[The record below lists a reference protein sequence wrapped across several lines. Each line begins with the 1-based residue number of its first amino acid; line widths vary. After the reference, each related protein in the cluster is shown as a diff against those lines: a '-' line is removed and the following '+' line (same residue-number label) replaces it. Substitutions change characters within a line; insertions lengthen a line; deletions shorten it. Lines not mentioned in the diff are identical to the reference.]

1 MRPVAGIPGVDFT
14 VEDVR
19 GAFPDELEI
28 EPFEGPV
35 DATVRVPG
43 SKSITNRAL
52 IVGAL
57 ADGTSTIENPLFSD
71 DPYWLLAALAGLG
84 FLTEADRETGT
95 VILEGQRGIIPR
107 SGVEVFVGN
116 AGTAARFLPPVL
128 ALGEGPYLV
137 DGVTRMRERPVVD
150 LVEAMRNLGAGVG
163 YVGEEGRF
171 PIEVEGGGIR
181 GGVVGVRGTASS
193 QFLSGLLMAAPY
205 AEEPVVLEV
214 EGGLVSRP
222 YVGITLGVMRD
233 FGVEV
238 VEEGHDRFVVPPGVY
253 EAGKYVVEPDASGA
267 SYFFAAAALTGGRV
281 RVPELGTCSSQ
292 GDLGFVEVLGEMGCE
307 AEVGADYVEVRG
319 PERLRGIEVDMNE
332 ISDTMITLAAI
343 APFASSPT
351 TIKNVSHTRAQ
362 ETDRIAAVA
371 RELARLGVE
380 VEERPDGLKITPG
393 SVSPGTVHTYDDHR
407 MAMAFSLLG
416 LVVPGIRIQ
425 DPSCVTKTL
434 PDYFHRLEALR
445 P

>member
-1 MRPVAGIPGVDFT
+1 MKPLVGVPGVDFT

-19 GAFPDELEI
+19 GTFPDELVI

-35 DATVRVPG
+35 DATIRVPG

-52 IVGAL
+52 IIGAL

-71 DPYWLLAALAGLG
+71 DPYWLMAALTGLG
-84 FLTEADRETGT
+84 LPTKADRGTGT
-95 VILEGQRGIIPR
+95 VIVKGQRGIIPK

-137 DGVTRMRERPVVD
+137 DGVARMRERPVGD
-150 LVEAMRNLGAGVG
+150 LVEAMKGLGARVG
-163 YVGEEGRF
+163 YAGEEGRF

-181 GGVVGVRGTASS
+181 GGVVGVRGTRSS

-222 YVGITLGVMRD
+222 YIGITLGVMKD

-238 VEEGHDRFVVPPGVY
+238 VDEGRDRFVVPLGVY
-253 EAGKYVVEPDASGA
+253 KAGRYVVEPDASGA

-281 RVPELGTCSSQ
+281 RVPGLGASSSQ
-292 GDLGFVEVLGEMGCE
+292 GDLGFVEVLAEMGCE
-307 AEVGADYVEVRG
+307 AEIGANYIEVRG
-319 PERLRGIEVDMNE
+319 PERLRGVEVDMNE
-332 ISDTMITLAAI
+332 ISDTMITLGAI

-351 TIKNVSHTRAQ
+351 TIKNVAHTRTQ

-371 RELARLGVE
+371 QELTRLGIR
-380 VEERPDGLKITPG
+380 VEEYPDGMKITPG
-393 SVSPGTVHTYDDHR
+393 PVSSGTVRTYDDHR

-425 DPSCVTKTL
+425 NPSCVTKTL
-434 PDYFHRLEALR
+434 PDYFQRLEALR

>member
-19 GAFPDELEI
+19 GVFPDELEI
-28 EPFEGPV
+28 EPFEGLV

-57 ADGTSTIENPLFSD
+57 ADGTSTIENLLFSD
-71 DPYWLLAALAGLG
+71 DPYWLMAALSGLG
-84 FLTEADRETGT
+84 FPTKADRQTGT
-95 VILEGQRGIIPR
+95 ATIEGQRGIIPR

-137 DGVTRMRERPVVD
+137 DGVARMRERPVAD
-150 LVEAMRNLGAGVG
+150 LVEAMRNLGAGVR
-163 YVGEEGRF
+163 YVGEKGRF
-171 PIEVEGGGIR
+171 PIEVEGGGIK
-181 GGVVGVRGTASS
+181 GGVVGVRGTRSS

-238 VEEGHDRFVVPPGVY
+238 VEEGRDRFVVPPGVY

-281 RVPELGTCSSQ
+281 RVPGIGSASSQ
-292 GDLGFVEVLGEMGCE
+292 GDLGFVEVLEEMGCE
-307 AEVGADYVEVRG
+307 AEIGANYVEVRG

-351 TIKNVSHTRAQ
+351 IIKNVAHTRTQ

-371 RELARLGVE
+371 RELTRLGVE
-380 VEERPDGLKITPG
+380 VEENSDGLKITPG
-393 SVSPGTVHTYDDHR
+393 AVSPGTVRTYDDHR

-416 LVVPGIRIQ
+416 LVVTGIRIQ
-425 DPSCVTKTL
+425 NPSCVTKTL
-434 PDYFHRLEALR
+434 PDYFQRLEALR

>member
-1 MRPVAGIPGVDFT
+1 M
-14 VEDVR
+14 EDVR
-19 GAFPDELEI
+19 GTFPDELVI

-35 DATVRVPG
+35 DATIRVPG

-52 IVGAL
+52 IIGAL

-71 DPYWLLAALAGLG
+71 DPYWLMAALTGLG
-84 FLTEADRETGT
+84 LPTKADRGTGT
-95 VILEGQRGIIPR
+95 VIVKGQRGIIPK
-107 SGVEVFVGN
+107 SGVKVFVGN

-137 DGVTRMRERPVVD
+137 DGVARMRERPVGD
-150 LVEAMRNLGAGVG
+150 LVEAMKGLGARVG
-163 YVGEEGRF
+163 YAGEEGRF

-181 GGVVGVRGTASS
+181 GGIVGVRGTRSS

-222 YVGITLGVMRD
+222 YIGITLGVMKD

-238 VEEGHDRFVVPPGVY
+238 VDEGRDRFVVPLGVY
-253 EAGKYVVEPDASGA
+253 KAGRYVVEPDASGA

-281 RVPELGTCSSQ
+281 RVPGLGASSSQ
-292 GDLGFVEVLGEMGCE
+292 GDLGFVEVLAEMGCE
-307 AEVGADYVEVRG
+307 AEIGANYIEVRG
-319 PERLRGIEVDMNE
+319 PERLRGVEVDMNE
-332 ISDTMITLAAI
+332 ISDTMITLGAI

-351 TIKNVSHTRAQ
+351 TIKNVAHTRTQ

-371 RELARLGVE
+371 QELTRLGIR
-380 VEERPDGLKITPG
+380 VEEYPDGMKITPG
-393 SVSPGTVHTYDDHR
+393 PVSSGTVRTYEDHR

-425 DPSCVTKTL
+425 NPSCVTKTL
-434 PDYFHRLEALR
+434 PDYFQRLEALR

>member
-1 MRPVAGIPGVDFT
+1 VRPLAGIPGADFT

-35 DATVRVPG
+35 DDTVRVPG

-57 ADGTSTIENPLFSD
+57 ADGISTIENPLFSD
-71 DPYWLLAALAGLG
+71 DPYWLMAAFAGLG
-84 FLTEADRETGT
+84 FPTKADRETGT
-95 VILEGQRGIIPR
+95 ATVEGQRGIIPR

-137 DGVTRMRERPVVD
+137 DGVARMRERPVAD
-150 LVEAMRNLGAGVG
+150 LVEAMRGLGAGVG
-163 YVGEEGRF
+163 YAGEEGRF
-171 PIEVEGGGIR
+171 PIEVKGGGIK
-181 GGVVGVRGTASS
+181 GGVVGVRGIRSS

-238 VEEGHDRFVVPPGVY
+238 VEEGRDRFVVPPGVY

-281 RVPELGTCSSQ
+281 RVPGLGSASSQ
-292 GDLGFVEVLGEMGCE
+292 GDLGFVEVLEEMGCE
-307 AEVGADYVEVRG
+307 AEIGVDYVEVRG
-319 PERLRGIEVDMNE
+319 PERLRGIEVDMNG

-351 TIKNVSHTRAQ
+351 TIKNVAHTRAQ

-371 RELARLGVE
+371 RELTRLGAE

-393 SVSPGTVHTYDDHR
+393 PVGPGTVHTYDDHR
-407 MAMAFSLLG
+407 IAMAFSLLG

-425 DPSCVTKTL
+425 NPSCVTKTL
-434 PDYFHRLEALR
+434 PDYFQRLEALR

>member
-1 MRPVAGIPGVDFT
+1 VRPVAGIPGVDFT

-28 EPFEGPV
+28 KPFEGPV
-35 DATVRVPG
+35 DDTVRVPG

-57 ADGTSTIENPLFSD
+57 ADGISTIENPLFSD
-71 DPYWLLAALAGLG
+71 DPYWLMAAFAGLG
-84 FLTEADRETGT
+84 FPTKADREIGT
-95 VILEGQRGIIPR
+95 ATVEGQRGIIPR

-137 DGVTRMRERPVVD
+137 DGVARMRERPVAD
-150 LVEAMRNLGAGVG
+150 LVEAMRGLGVGVG
-163 YVGEEGRF
+163 YAGKEGRF
-171 PIEVEGGGIR
+171 PIEVEGGGIM
-181 GGVVGVRGTASS
+181 GGVVGVRGTRSS
-193 QFLSGLLMAAPY
+193 QFLSGLLMTAPY
-205 AEEPVVLEV
+205 GEEPVVLEV

-238 VEEGHDRFVVPPGVY
+238 VEEGRDRFVVPPGVY

-281 RVPELGTCSSQ
+281 RVPGLGSASSQ
-292 GDLGFVEVLGEMGCE
+292 GDLGFVEVLEEMGCE
-307 AEVGADYVEVRG
+307 AEIGVDYVEVRG
-319 PERLRGIEVDMNE
+319 PERLRGIEVDMNG

-351 TIKNVSHTRAQ
+351 TIKNVAHTRAQ

-371 RELARLGVE
+371 RELTRLGAE

-393 SVSPGTVHTYDDHR
+393 PVGPGTVHTYDDHR
-407 MAMAFSLLG
+407 IAMAFSLLG

-425 DPSCVTKTL
+425 NPSCVTKTL
-434 PDYFHRLEALR
+434 PDYFQRLEALR

>member
-71 DPYWLLAALAGLG
+71 DPYWLMAALSGLG
-84 FLTEADRETGT
+84 FPTKADRQTGT
-95 VILEGQRGIIPR
+95 ATIEGQRGIIPR

-137 DGVTRMRERPVVD
+137 DGVARMRERPVAD
-150 LVEAMRNLGAGVG
+150 LVEAMRDLGAGVR
-163 YVGEEGRF
+163 YVGEKGRF
-171 PIEVEGGGIR
+171 PIEVEGGGIK
-181 GGVVGVRGTASS
+181 GGVVGVRGTRSS

-233 FGVEV
+233 FGIEV
-238 VEEGHDRFVVPPGVY
+238 VEEGRDRFIVSPGVY
-253 EAGKYVVEPDASGA
+253 EPRKYVVEPDASGA
-267 SYFFAAAALTGGRV
+267 SYFFAAAALTGGRG
-281 RVPELGTCSSQ
+281 RGPGLGSSSSQ
-292 GDLGFVEVLGEMGCE
+292 GDLGFVEVLEEMGCE
-307 AEVGADYVEVRG
+307 AEIGANYVEVRG
-319 PERLRGIEVDMNE
+319 PERLRGIEVDMNG

-351 TIKNVSHTRAQ
+351 TIKNVAHTRAQ

-371 RELARLGVE
+371 RELTRLGVE

-393 SVSPGTVHTYDDHR
+393 AVSPGTVHTYDDHR

-425 DPSCVTKTL
+425 NPSCVTKTL
-434 PDYFHRLEALR
+434 PDYFQRL
-445 P
+445 

>member
-1 MRPVAGIPGVDFT
+1 M
-14 VEDVR
+14 EDVR
-19 GAFPDELEI
+19 GAFPDELEMR
-28 EPFEGPV
+28 PFEGPV

-43 SKSITNRAL
+43 SKSITNRSL
-52 IVGAL
+52 IVSAL

-71 DPYWLLAALAGLG
+71 DPYWLMAALSGLG
-84 FLTEADRETGT
+84 FSTSADRETGT
-95 VILEGQRGIIPR
+95 VTVEGKGGIIPR
-107 SGVEVFVGN
+107 SRVEVFVGN

-128 ALGEGPYLV
+128 ALGQGPYLV
-137 DGVTRMRERPVVD
+137 DGVARMRERPVAD
-150 LVEAMRNLGAGVG
+150 LVEAMLGLGAGVK
-163 YVGEEGRF
+163 YAGEEGRF

-181 GGVVGVRGTASS
+181 GGVVGVRGTRSS

-222 YVGITLGVMRD
+222 YISVTLGVMRG
-233 FGVEV
+233 FGVDV
-238 VEEGHDRFVVPPGVY
+238 VEEGRDRFVVSPGVY
-253 EAGKYVVEPDASGA
+253 KAGNYVVEPDASGA

-281 RVPELGTCSSQ
+281 RVPGLGASSSQ
-292 GDLGFVEVLGEMGCE
+292 GDLGFVEVLQEMGCE
-307 AEVGADYVEVRG
+307 AEIGANYVEVRG

-343 APFASSPT
+343 APFASSAT
-351 TIKNVSHTRAQ
+351 TIKNVAHTRAQ

-371 RELARLGVE
+371 RELTRLGIR
-380 VEERPDGLKITPG
+380 VEEHPDGLKITPG
-393 SVSPGTVHTYDDHR
+393 PVSPGTVCTYDDHR

-425 DPSCVTKTL
+425 NPSCVTKTL
-434 PDYFHRLEALR
+434 PDYFQRLEALC

>member
-1 MRPVAGIPGVDFT
+1 MKPVVGIPGLDFT

-19 GAFPDELEI
+19 GAFPEELEMR
-28 EPFEGPV
+28 PFEGPV

-43 SKSITNRAL
+43 SKSITNRSL

-57 ADGTSTIENPLFSD
+57 AVGTSTIENPLFSD
-71 DPYWLLAALAGLG
+71 DPYWLMAALTGLG
-84 FLTEADRETGT
+84 LPTKADREAST
-95 VILEGQRGIIPR
+95 VIVKGQRGIIPK

-116 AGTAARFLPPVL
+116 AGTVARFLPPLL

-137 DGVTRMRERPVVD
+137 DGVARMRKRPVAD
-150 LVEAMRNLGAGVG
+150 LVVAMRGLGARVG
-163 YVGEEGRF
+163 YAGEEGRF
-171 PIEVEGGGIR
+171 PIEIEGGGIR
-181 GGVVGVRGTASS
+181 GGVVRVRGTRSS

-222 YVGITLGVMRD
+222 YVGLTLGVMRD

-238 VEEGHDRFVVPPGVY
+238 VEEGRDKFVVPPGVY
-253 EAGKYVVEPDASGA
+253 KAGKYVVEPDASGA

-281 RVPELGTCSSQ
+281 RVPGLGASSSQ
-292 GDLGFVEVLGEMGCE
+292 GDLGFVEVLEVMGCE
-307 AEVGADYVEVRG
+307 AEIGVDYVEVRG
-319 PERLRGIEVDMNE
+319 PARLRGIEVDMNE

-351 TIKNVSHTRAQ
+351 RIKNVAHTRVQ

-371 RELARLGVE
+371 RELTRLGVR

-393 SVSPGTVHTYDDHR
+393 PVSSGTVRTYDDHR

-425 DPSCVTKTL
+425 NPSCVTKTL
-434 PDYFHRLEALR
+434 PDYFQRLEAIR

>member
-1 MRPVAGIPGVDFT
+1 M
-14 VEDVR
+14 EDVR
-19 GAFPDELEI
+19 GTFPDELVI

-35 DATVRVPG
+35 DATIRVPG

-52 IVGAL
+52 IIGAL

-71 DPYWLLAALAGLG
+71 DPYWLMAALTGLG
-84 FLTEADRETGT
+84 LPTKADRGTGT
-95 VILEGQRGIIPR
+95 VIVKGQRGIIPK

-137 DGVTRMRERPVVD
+137 DGVARMRERPVGD
-150 LVEAMRNLGAGVG
+150 LVEAMKGLGARVG
-163 YVGEEGRF
+163 YAGEEGRF

-181 GGVVGVRGTASS
+181 GGVVGVRGTRSS

-222 YVGITLGVMRD
+222 YIGITLGVMKD

-238 VEEGHDRFVVPPGVY
+238 VDEGRDRFVVPLGVY
-253 EAGKYVVEPDASGA
+253 KAGRYVVEPDASGA

-281 RVPELGTCSSQ
+281 RVPGLGASSSQ
-292 GDLGFVEVLGEMGCE
+292 GDLGFVEVLAEMGCE
-307 AEVGADYVEVRG
+307 AEIGANYIEVRG
-319 PERLRGIEVDMNE
+319 PERLRGVEVDMNE
-332 ISDTMITLAAI
+332 ISDTMITLGAI

-351 TIKNVSHTRAQ
+351 TIKNVAHTRTQ

-371 RELARLGVE
+371 QELTRLGIR
-380 VEERPDGLKITPG
+380 VEEYPDGMKITPG
-393 SVSPGTVHTYDDHR
+393 PVSSGTVRTYDDHR

-425 DPSCVTKTL
+425 NPSCVTKTL
-434 PDYFHRLEALR
+434 PDYFQRLEALR

>member
-1 MRPVAGIPGVDFT
+1 MAGIPGVDFT

-28 EPFEGPV
+28 KPFEGPV
-35 DATVRVPG
+35 DDTVRVPG

-57 ADGTSTIENPLFSD
+57 ADGISTIENPLFSD
-71 DPYWLLAALAGLG
+71 DSYWLMAAFAGLG
-84 FLTEADRETGT
+84 FPTKADRETGT
-95 VILEGQRGIIPR
+95 ATVEGQRGIIPR

-137 DGVTRMRERPVVD
+137 DGVARMRERPVAD
-150 LVEAMRNLGAGVG
+150 LVEAMRGLGARVG
-163 YVGEEGRF
+163 YAGEEGKF
-171 PIEVEGGGIR
+171 PIEVEGGGVR
-181 GGVVGVRGTASS
+181 GGVVGVRGTMSS

-205 AEEPVVLEV
+205 AEEPVALEI

-222 YVGITLGVMRD
+222 YVGLTLGLMRD

-238 VEEGHDRFVVPPGVY
+238 VEERDRFVVPLGVY

-281 RVPELGTCSSQ
+281 GVPGLGSSSSQ
-292 GDLGFVEVLGEMGCE
+292 GDLGFVKVLEEMGCE
-307 AEVGADYVEVRG
+307 AEIGANYVEVRG

-351 TIKNVSHTRAQ
+351 IIKNVAHTRAQ
-362 ETDRIAAVA
+362 ETDRIAAVV
-371 RELARLGVE
+371 RELTRLGVE
-380 VEERPDGLKITPG
+380 VEERPDGLRITSGP
-393 SVSPGTVHTYDDHR
+393 VSPGTVRTYDDHR

-425 DPSCVTKTL
+425 NPSCVTKTL
-434 PDYFHRLEALR
+434 PDYFQRLEALR

>member
-19 GAFPDELEI
+19 GAFPDELEVK
-28 EPFEGPV
+28 PFDGPV

-52 IVGAL
+52 IVAAL
-57 ADGTSTIENPLFSD
+57 ADGTSAIENSLFSD
-71 DPYWLLAALAGLG
+71 DPYWLMAALAGLG
-84 FLTEADRETGT
+84 FPTEADRETGT
-95 VILEGQRGIIPR
+95 VTVGGQRGIIPR
-107 SGVEVFVGN
+107 SEVEVFVGN

-137 DGVTRMRERPVVD
+137 DGVARMRERPVAD
-150 LVEAMRNLGAGVG
+150 LVEAMRGLGAGVE
-163 YVGEEGRF
+163 YVGEKGRF
-171 PIEVEGGGIR
+171 PIEVEGGGIK

-193 QFLSGLLMAAPY
+193 QFLSGLLLAAPY

-238 VEEGHDRFVVPPGVY
+238 VEEGRDRFVVPPGIY

-307 AEVGADYVEVRG
+307 AEIGADYVEVRG
-319 PERLRGIEVDMNE
+319 PELLRGIEVDMNE

-351 TIKNVSHTRAQ
+351 TIKNVAHTRAQ

-371 RELARLGVE
+371 RELIRLGVE

-393 SVSPGTVHTYDDHR
+393 PVNPGTIHTYDDHR
-407 MAMAFSLLG
+407 MAMAFSLPG
-416 LVVPGIRIQ
+416 LVVPGIRVQ
-425 DPSCVTKTL
+425 NPSCVTKTL
-434 PDYFHRLEALR
+434 PDYFQRLEALR

>member
-1 MRPVAGIPGVDFT
+1 VIK
-14 VEDVR
+14 
-19 GAFPDELEI
+19 
-28 EPFEGPV
+28 PFEGPV
-35 DATVRVPG
+35 DATIRVPG

-52 IVGAL
+52 IIGAL

-71 DPYWLLAALAGLG
+71 DPYWLMAALTGLG
-84 FLTEADRETGT
+84 LPTKADRGTGT
-95 VILEGQRGIIPR
+95 IIVKGQRGIIPK
-107 SGVEVFVGN
+107 SEVEVFVGN

-137 DGVTRMRERPVVD
+137 DGVARMRERPVGD
-150 LVEAMRNLGAGVG
+150 LVEAMKGLGARVG
-163 YVGEEGRF
+163 YAGEEGRF

-181 GGVVGVRGTASS
+181 GGVVGVRGTRSS

-222 YVGITLGVMRD
+222 YIGITLGVMKD
-233 FGVEV
+233 FGV
-238 VEEGHDRFVVPPGVY
+238 
-253 EAGKYVVEPDASGA
+253 
-267 SYFFAAAALTGGRV
+267 
-281 RVPELGTCSSQ
+281 
-292 GDLGFVEVLGEMGCE
+292 E
-307 AEVGADYVEVRG
+307 AEVGANYIEVRG
-319 PERLRGIEVDMNE
+319 PERLRGVEVDMNE
-332 ISDTMITLAAI
+332 ISDTMITLGAI

-351 TIKNVSHTRAQ
+351 TIKNVAHTRTQ

-371 RELARLGVE
+371 QELTRLGIR
-380 VEERPDGLKITPG
+380 VEEYPDGMKI
-393 SVSPGTVHTYDDHR
+393 SPGPVSSGTVRTYDDHR

-425 DPSCVTKTL
+425 NPSCVTKTL
-434 PDYFHRLEALR
+434 PDYFQRLEALR

>member
-1 MRPVAGIPGVDFT
+1 MKPLVGVPGVDFT

-19 GAFPDELEI
+19 GTFPDELVI

-35 DATVRVPG
+35 DATIRVPG

-52 IVGAL
+52 IIGAL

-71 DPYWLLAALAGLG
+71 DPYWLMAALTGLG
-84 FLTEADRETGT
+84 LPTKADRGTGT
-95 VILEGQRGIIPR
+95 VIVKGQRGIIPKG
-107 SGVEVFVGN
+107 GVEVFVGN

-137 DGVTRMRERPVVD
+137 DGVARMRERPVGD
-150 LVEAMRNLGAGVG
+150 LVEAMKGLGARVG
-163 YVGEEGRF
+163 YAGEEGRF

-181 GGVVGVRGTASS
+181 GGVVGVRGTRSS

-222 YVGITLGVMRD
+222 YIGITLGVMKD

-238 VEEGHDRFVVPPGVY
+238 VDEGRDRFVVPLGVY
-253 EAGKYVVEPDASGA
+253 KAGRYVVEPDASGA

-281 RVPELGTCSSQ
+281 RVPGLGASSSQ
-292 GDLGFVEVLGEMGCE
+292 GDLGFVEVLAEMGCE
-307 AEVGADYVEVRG
+307 AEIGANYIEVRG
-319 PERLRGIEVDMNE
+319 PERLRGVEVDMNE
-332 ISDTMITLAAI
+332 ISDTMITLGAI

-351 TIKNVSHTRAQ
+351 TIKNVAHTRTQ

-371 RELARLGVE
+371 QELTRLGIR
-380 VEERPDGLKITPG
+380 VEEYPDGMKITPG
-393 SVSPGTVHTYDDHR
+393 PVSSGTVRTYDDHR

-425 DPSCVTKTL
+425 NPSCVTKTL
-434 PDYFHRLEALR
+434 PDYFQRLEALR

>member
-1 MRPVAGIPGVDFT
+1 M
-14 VEDVR
+14 EDVR
-19 GAFPDELEI
+19 GTFPDELVI

-35 DATVRVPG
+35 DATIRVPG

-52 IVGAL
+52 IIGAL

-71 DPYWLLAALAGLG
+71 DPYWLMAALTGLG
-84 FLTEADRETGT
+84 LPTKADRGTGT
-95 VILEGQRGIIPR
+95 VIVKGQRGIIPKG
-107 SGVEVFVGN
+107 GVEVFVGN

-137 DGVTRMRERPVVD
+137 DGVARMRERPVGD
-150 LVEAMRNLGAGVG
+150 LVEAMKGLGARVG
-163 YVGEEGRF
+163 YAGEEGRF

-181 GGVVGVRGTASS
+181 GGVVGVRGTRSS

-222 YVGITLGVMRD
+222 YIGITLGVMKD

-238 VEEGHDRFVVPPGVY
+238 VDEGRDRFVVPLGVY
-253 EAGKYVVEPDASGA
+253 KAGRYVVEPDASGA

-281 RVPELGTCSSQ
+281 RVPGLGASSSQ
-292 GDLGFVEVLGEMGCE
+292 GDLGFVEVLAEMGCE
-307 AEVGADYVEVRG
+307 AEIGANYIEVRG
-319 PERLRGIEVDMNE
+319 PERLRGVEVDMNE
-332 ISDTMITLAAI
+332 ISDTMITLGAI

-351 TIKNVSHTRAQ
+351 TIKNVAHTRTQ

-371 RELARLGVE
+371 QELTRLGIR
-380 VEERPDGLKITPG
+380 VEEYPDGMKITPG
-393 SVSPGTVHTYDDHR
+393 PVSSGTVRTYDDHR

-425 DPSCVTKTL
+425 NPSCVTKTL
-434 PDYFHRLEALR
+434 PDYFQRLEALR

>member
-1 MRPVAGIPGVDFT
+1 MKPVVGVPGIDFT

-19 GAFPDELEI
+19 GAFADELEI
-28 EPFEGPV
+28 KPFEGPV
-35 DATVRVPG
+35 DAIIRVPG

-52 IVGAL
+52 IISAL
-57 ADGTSTIENPLFSD
+57 ADGTSTIENSLFSD
-71 DPYWLLAALAGLG
+71 DPYWLMAALTGLG
-84 FLTEADRETGT
+84 LPTKADRETDT
-95 VILEGQRGIIPR
+95 VIVEGQRGIIPK

-137 DGVTRMRERPVVD
+137 DGVARMRERPVGD
-150 LVEAMRNLGAGVG
+150 LVEAMKGLGARVG
-163 YVGEEGRF
+163 YAGEEGRF

-181 GGVVGVRGTASS
+181 GGVVGVRGTRSS

-222 YVGITLGVMRD
+222 YIGITLGVMKD

-238 VEEGHDRFVVPPGVY
+238 VNEGRDRFVVPPGVY
-253 EAGKYVVEPDASGA
+253 KAGKYVVEPDASGA

-281 RVPELGTCSSQ
+281 RVPGLGASSSQ
-292 GDLGFVEVLGEMGCE
+292 GDLAFVEVLEEMGCE
-307 AEVGADYVEVRG
+307 VEIGANYVEVRG
-319 PERLRGIEVDMNE
+319 PERLRGVEVDMNE
-332 ISDTMITLAAI
+332 ISDTMITLGAI
-343 APFASSPT
+343 APFTSSPT
-351 TIKNVSHTRAQ
+351 TIKNVAHTRAQ

-371 RELARLGVE
+371 QELTRLGIR
-380 VEERPDGLKITPG
+380 VEEYPDGLKITPG
-393 SVSPGTVHTYDDHR
+393 PVNSGTVRTYDDHR

-425 DPSCVTKTL
+425 NPSCVTKTL
-434 PDYFHRLEALR
+434 PDYFQRLEALR

>member
-1 MRPVAGIPGVDFT
+1 LAGIPGVDFT

-35 DATVRVPG
+35 DDTVRVPG

-57 ADGTSTIENPLFSD
+57 ADGISTIENPLFSD
-71 DPYWLLAALAGLG
+71 DPYWLMAAFAGLG
-84 FLTEADRETGT
+84 FPTKADRETGT
-95 VILEGQRGIIPR
+95 ATVEGQRGIIPR

-137 DGVTRMRERPVVD
+137 DGVARMRERPVAD
-150 LVEAMRNLGAGVG
+150 LVEAMRGLGAGVG
-163 YVGEEGRF
+163 YAGEEGRF
-171 PIEVEGGGIR
+171 PIEVKGGGIK
-181 GGVVGVRGTASS
+181 GGVVGVRGIKSS

-238 VEEGHDRFVVPPGVY
+238 VEEGRDRFVVPPGVY

-281 RVPELGTCSSQ
+281 RVPGLGSASSQ
-292 GDLGFVEVLGEMGCE
+292 GDLGFVEVLEEMGCE
-307 AEVGADYVEVRG
+307 AEIGVDYVEVRG
-319 PERLRGIEVDMNE
+319 PERLRGIEVDMNG

-343 APFASSPT
+343 APFVSSPT
-351 TIKNVSHTRAQ
+351 TIKNVAHTRAQ

-371 RELARLGVE
+371 RELTRLGAE
-380 VEERPDGLKITPG
+380 VEERPDGLKIMPG
-393 SVSPGTVHTYDDHR
+393 PVGPGTVHTYDDHR
-407 MAMAFSLLG
+407 IAMAFSLLG

-425 DPSCVTKTL
+425 NPSCVTKTL
-434 PDYFHRLEALR
+434 PDYFQRLEALR

>member
-19 GAFPDELEI
+19 GTFPDELEV

-71 DPYWLLAALAGLG
+71 DPYWLMAALAGLG
-84 FLTEADRETGT
+84 FSTKADREAGT
-95 VILEGQRGIIPR
+95 ITVEGQRGIIPR
-107 SGVEVFVGN
+107 SRVEVFVGN

-137 DGVTRMRERPVVD
+137 DGVARMRERPVAD
-150 LVEAMRNLGAGVG
+150 LVEAMRNLGAGVR
-163 YVGEEGRF
+163 YVGEKGRF
-171 PIEVEGGGIR
+171 PIEVEGGGIK
-181 GGVVGVRGTASS
+181 GGVVGVRGTMSS

-233 FGVEV
+233 FGIEV
-238 VEEGHDRFVVPPGVY
+238 VEEGRDRFIVSPGVY
-253 EAGKYVVEPDASGA
+253 EPRKYVVEPDASGA

-281 RVPELGTCSSQ
+281 RVPGLGSSSSQ
-292 GDLGFVEVLGEMGCE
+292 GDLGFVEVLEEMGCE
-307 AEVGADYVEVRG
+307 AEIGANYVEVRG
-319 PERLRGIEVDMNE
+319 PERLRGIEVDMNG

-351 TIKNVSHTRAQ
+351 TIKNVAHTRAQ

-371 RELARLGVE
+371 RELTRLGVE

-393 SVSPGTVHTYDDHR
+393 PVSPGTVHTYDDHR

-425 DPSCVTKTL
+425 NPSCVTKTL
-434 PDYFHRLEALR
+434 PDYFQRLEALR

>member
-1 MRPVAGIPGVDFT
+1 M
-14 VEDVR
+14 EDVR

-28 EPFEGPV
+28 KPFEGPV
-35 DATVRVPG
+35 DATIRVPG

-52 IVGAL
+52 TIGAL

-71 DPYWLLAALAGLG
+71 DPYWLMAALTGLG
-84 FLTEADRETGT
+84 LRTKADRETGT
-95 VILEGQRGIIPR
+95 VIVEGKRGIIPK

-137 DGVTRMRERPVVD
+137 DGVARMRERPVGD
-150 LVEAMRNLGAGVG
+150 LVEAMKGLGARVG
-163 YVGEEGRF
+163 YAGKEGRF

-181 GGVVGVRGTASS
+181 GGVVGVRGTRSS

-222 YVGITLGVMRD
+222 YIGITLGVMKD

-238 VEEGHDRFVVPPGVY
+238 VKEGSDTFVVPPGVY
-253 EAGKYVVEPDASGA
+253 KAGRYVVEPDASGA

-281 RVPELGTCSSQ
+281 RVPGLGASSSQ
-292 GDLGFVEVLGEMGCE
+292 GDLGFVEVLEEMGCE
-307 AEVGADYVEVRG
+307 VQIGANYVEVRG

-332 ISDTMITLAAI
+332 ISDTMITLGAI
-343 APFASSPT
+343 APFTSSPT
-351 TIKNVSHTRAQ
+351 TIKNVAHTRAQ

-371 RELARLGVE
+371 QELTRLGIR
-380 VEERPDGLKITPG
+380 VEEYPDGLKITPG
-393 SVSPGTVHTYDDHR
+393 PVSSGTVRTYDDHR

-425 DPSCVTKTL
+425 NPSCVTKTL
-434 PDYFHRLEALR
+434 PDYFQRLEALR